1 MKALRDFYEGLP
13 PRDRAVVWVAIALGA
28 AIGFGSV
35 LIAGAWSRP
44 AAQLAPSFNAPPSWV
59 RFAVAMP

>member
-1 MKALRDFYEGLP
+1 MRFLRDFYLGLP

-35 LIAGAWSRP
+35 LIAGAWSRS
-44 AAQLAPSFNAPPSWV
+44 AAQLPPTFNAPSSWV
-59 RFAVAMP
+59 RFAAAMP